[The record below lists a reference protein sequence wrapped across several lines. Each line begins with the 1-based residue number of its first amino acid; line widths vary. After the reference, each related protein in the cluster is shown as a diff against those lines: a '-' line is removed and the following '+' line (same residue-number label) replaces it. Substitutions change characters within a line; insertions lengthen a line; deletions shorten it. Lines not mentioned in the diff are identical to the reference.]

1 MQAQF
6 ADVTVL
12 RNKTELNFVT
22 VVMIM
27 IGGYVTVAA
36 VALSMCK
43 RGNGSAWSCVLQ
55 SVRSC
60 HG

>member
-12 RNKTELNFVT
+12 RDKTELNFVA
-22 VVMIM
+22 VVLIM

-36 VALSMCK
+36 AALSMCK
-43 RGNGSAWSCVLQ
+43 RGNGNAW
-55 SVRSC
+55 
-60 HG
+60 